1 MVQIQTKGETGETGM
16 GEERLRRGRKEEG
29 GGRRRREV
37 EGGRRRRGGYQPPD
51 KPWTPERITP

>member
-16 GEERLRRGRKEEG
+16 GEERLIRGRKEEG

-37 EGGRRRRGGYQPPD
+37 EGGRRRRGGY
-51 KPWTPERITP
+51 